1 MKIGL
6 LVIVCGVAL
15 GVAGCVSTVTDQKT
29 AGVYLSRDQVEGRY
43 KFPLNTVFDASRKAL
58 QSLGGQV
65 TRESTLLESTNQVR
79 ALEGKVRDTDVWIRI
94 EAVDAQITSVTV
106 QARSTW
112 IGSNVPVA
120 HDVEKQVALE
130 LAR

>member
-1 MKIGL
+1 MKIGFL
-6 LVIVCGVAL
+6 AILAGVVL
-15 GVAGCVSTVTDQKT
+15 GVAGCVHTVTDQKT
-29 AGVYLSRDQVEGRY
+29 AGVYLSRDKVEGRY
-43 KFPLNTVFDASRKAL
+43 KFPINTVFEAAKRAL
-58 QSLGGQV
+58 QVTGQV

-94 EAVDAQITSVTV
+94 EAVDAQVTSAIV

-112 IGSNVPVA
+112 VGSNIPVA
-120 HDVEKQVALE
+120 HDVEKQIALE

>member
-1 MKIGL
+1 MA
-6 LVIVCGVAL
+6 GVAL
-15 GVAGCVSTVTDQKT
+15 GVTGCVNTVTDQKT
-29 AGVYLSRDQVEGRY
+29 AGVYLSRDKVEGRY

-58 QSLGGQV
+58 QTLGQV

-79 ALEGKVRDTDVWIRI
+79 ALEGRVRDTDVWIRI
-94 EAVDAQITSVTV
+94 EAVDAQVTSVTV

-112 IGSNVPVA
+112 VGSNVPVA
-120 HDVEKQVALE
+120 HEVEKQVALE

>member
-1 MKIGL
+1 MKIGFL
-6 LVIVCGVAL
+6 AVLAGVAL
-15 GVAGCVSTVTDQKT
+15 GVTGCVNTVTDQKT
-29 AGVYLSRDQVEGRY
+29 AGVYLSRDKVEGRY

-58 QSLGGQV
+58 QTLGQV

-79 ALEGKVRDTDVWIRI
+79 ALEGRVRDTDVWIRI
-94 EAVDAQITSVTV
+94 EAVDAQVTSVTV

-112 IGSNVPVA
+112 VGSNVPVA
-120 HDVEKQVALE
+120 HEVEKQVALE

>member
-1 MKIGL
+1 MKIGFL
-6 LVIVCGVAL
+6 AILAAVAL
-15 GVAGCVSTVTDQKT
+15 GVAGCVHTVNDDKT
-29 AGVYLSRDQVEGRY
+29 AGLYLSRDKVSGNY
-43 KFPLNTVFDASRKAL
+43 KFPLNTVYEASKKAL
-58 QSLGGQV
+58 AKLGQV

-79 ALEGKVRDTDVWIRI
+79 ALEGKVQSTDVWIRV
-94 EAVDAQITSVTV
+94 EAASPEVTAVTV

-120 HDVEKQVALE
+120 HEVEKQIALE